1 MNFHV
6 KYKIGSS
13 MHNLG
18 NIGVVFSLS
27 VKRSGIYMAVL
38 LRPRR
43 MKNCCLLL
51 RRPADR
57 PKGGSPLL
65 LSSPLPERHTSPL
78 AAKSKKSHIS
88 VFPFTEPF
96 YVFSME
102 TGGDLQLRS

>member
-57 PKGGSPLL
+57 PKGGSQLL

-78 AAKSKKSHIS
+78 AAKVKIS

-96 YVFSME
+96 YLISME

>member
-78 AAKSKKSHIS
+78 THIS
-88 VFPFTEPF
+88 PFFTYSLTF
-96 YVFSME
+96 LFQQ
-102 TGGDLQLRS
+102 TKLQLCNILKF